1 MLNVLPI
8 YIVTDKIQNKVYM
21 IDLVEDSVNN
31 SIIDQLDIPEVVNHW
46 SITPVSIIQFPELGQ
61 LK

>member
-31 SIIDQLDIPEVVNHW
+31 SIIDPLDIPEVVNHW
-46 SITPVSIIQFPELGQ
+46 SIISIIQLPELGQ